1 MKQGDYVVFKK
12 GSWFAGSIGKVVM
25 YDDEHIGAR
34 VRILHSTNSNIKKND
49 RLVTTQYQLDVI
61 DPKVGEILDN

>member
-12 GSWFAGSIGKVVM
+12 GSGLAGSIAKVVTQ
-25 YDDEHIGAR
+25 EQQILR
-34 VRILHSTNSNIKKND
+34 VRILHSTNSSYAKNN
-49 RLVTTQYQLDVI
+49 RVVATQYQLDVI

>member
-12 GSWFAGSIGKVVM
+12 GTGLAGSVAKVITQ
-25 YDDEHIGAR
+25 EQQILR
-34 VRILHSTNSNIKKND
+34 VRILHSTNSTYAKNN
-49 RLVTTQYQLDVI
+49 RVVATEYQLDLI

>member
-12 GSWFAGSIGKVVM
+12 GTGLAGSVAKVVTQ
-25 YDDEHIGAR
+25 EQQILR
-34 VRILHSTNSNIKKND
+34 VRILHSTNSTYAKNS
-49 RLVTTQYQLDVI
+49 RVVATQYQLDLI

>member
-12 GSWFAGSIGKVVM
+12 GSGLAGSIAKVVTQ
-25 YDDEHIGAR
+25 EQQILR
-34 VRILHSTNSNIKKND
+34 VRILHSTNSTYAKNN
-49 RLVTTQYQLDVI
+49 RVVATEYQLDLI